1 MGALVPG
8 EAPYGR
14 DSHHGARKGSK
25 NDMAQ
30 SQRLFSPV
38 ISKHAAEKKRKG
50 KIEDELYKDG
60 LERQAKKKQA
70 AKESVRHELES
81 AGPVPSSAKKTEDL
95 LMTRFYKDLEDVY
108 QQFEIDDKAEIS
120 EVTMTE
126 VMLLMGFV
134 R

>member
-1 MGALVPG
+1 M
-8 EAPYGR
+8 
-14 DSHHGARKGSK
+14 
-25 NDMAQ
+25 
-30 SQRLFSPV
+30 FSPV
-38 ISKHAAEKKRKG
+38 ISKHAAEKKRSG

-60 LERQAKKKQA
+60 LERQAKKKRA

-81 AGPVPSSAKKTEDL
+81 AGPMPSSAKKTEDL
-95 LMTRFYKDLEDVY
+95 LLSRFYSDLKDVY
-108 QQFEIDDKAEIS
+108 EQFEIDDKAEIS